1 MRPNEKD
8 SRGSHWTHRL
18 FVDNAHLYLPFL
30 EAAVS
35 RADAEVGVMVD
46 RFNELG
52 IPPDA
57 RVLDAGCGIGRHS
70 VPLASRGYEVTGFDL
85 SPLYLEEARRAAGAA
100 GVNLRLIQEDS
111 RELGHVLRDEA
122 PFQAVVNMFTSHGYY
137 REGADLR
144 FFRDLHSLAV
154 PGAALVIE
162 TLNRDYILRNF
173 QPLGV
178 VEAGGIEQHDHRRLN
193 LETSCLENVWT
204 FYEKSD
210 DGLRLRLRL
219 EFDLRMY
226 SLHELRELLGRAGWE
241 PVSSFTREGDG
252 TDTSPVKPDSFRMW
266 IVARRV

>member
-1 MRPNEKD
+1 M
-8 SRGSHWTHRL
+8 
-18 FVDNAHLYLPFL
+18 
-30 EAAVS
+30 
-35 RADAEVGVMVD
+35 
-46 RFNELG
+46 
-52 IPPDA
+52 
-57 RVLDAGCGIGRHS
+57 
-70 VPLASRGYEVTGFDL
+70 
-85 SPLYLEEARRAAGAA
+85 
-100 GVNLRLIQEDS
+100 NLRLIQGDT
-111 RELGHVLRDEA
+111 RELGRLLRDEA

-137 REGADLR
+137 REDADLR
-144 FFRDLHSLAV
+144 FFRDLRGLAA

-178 VEAGGIEQHDHRRLN
+178 VEAGGVEQHDHRRLN

-210 DGLRLRLRL
+210 DGLRLHLRL
-219 EFDLRMY
+219 EFELRMY

-252 TDTSPVKPDSFRMW
+252 GDTSPVKPDSFRMW

>member
-1 MRPNEKD
+1 MRPDEKETK
-8 SRGSHWTHRL
+8 GSHWTHRL

-30 EAAVS
+30 EAARP
-35 RADAEVGVMVD
+35 RADAEVGVIVD
-46 RFNELG
+46 RFSELNV
-52 IPPDA
+52 PSDA
-57 RVLDAGCGIGRHS
+57 RVLDAGCGTGRHS

-85 SPLYLEEARRAAGAA
+85 SPLYLEEARREAEAA
-100 GVNLRLIQEDS
+100 GVTLRLIQGDS
-111 RELGHVLRDEA
+111 RELGRLLKDEA

-137 REGADLR
+137 REDADLR
-144 FFRDLHSLAV
+144 FFRDLHGLAA

-173 QPLGV
+173 QPVGV
-178 VEAGGIEQHDHRRLN
+178 VEAGGIEQHDQRRLN

-204 FYEKSD
+204 FYEKSR

-219 EFDLRMY
+219 EFELRMY
-226 SLHELRELLGRAGWE
+226 SLHELRELLERAGWE

-252 TDTSPVKPDSFRMW
+252 SGTSPVKPDSFRMW

>member
-1 MRPNEKD
+1 MI
-8 SRGSHWTHRL
+8 
-18 FVDNAHLYLPFL
+18 
-30 EAAVS
+30 
-35 RADAEVGVMVD
+35 VD

-57 RVLDAGCGIGRHS
+57 RVLDAGCGTGRHS

-85 SPLYLEEARRAAGAA
+85 SPLYLEEARRTADAV
-100 GVNLRLIQEDS
+100 GVTLKLIRGDS

-137 REGADLR
+137 REDADLR

-173 QPLGV
+173 QPVGV
-178 VEAGGIEQHDHRRLN
+178 VEAGGIEQHDYRRLN

-219 EFDLRMY
+219 EFELRMY

-252 TDTSPVKPDSFRMW
+252 SDTSPVKPDSFRMW
-266 IVARRV
+266 VVARRG

>member
-1 MRPNEKD
+1 MRPDEQENRD
-8 SRGSHWTHRL
+8 SHWTHRL

-30 EAAVS
+30 EAAS
-35 RADAEVGVMVD
+35 PRAEAEVGVIVD
-46 RFNELG
+46 QFNELG

-57 RVLDAGCGIGRHS
+57 RVLDAGCDIGRHS

-85 SPLYLEEARRAAGAA
+85 SPLYLEEARREAEAA
-100 GVNLRLIQEDS
+100 GVNLRLIRGDT
-111 RELGHVLRDEA
+111 RELGRHLRDEA

-137 REGADLR
+137 REDADLR

-173 QPLGV
+173 QPVGI

-193 LETSCLENVWT
+193 LETSCLENIWT
-204 FYEKSD
+204 FYEKSR

-219 EFDLRMY
+219 EFELRMY
-226 SLHELRELLGRAGWE
+226 SLHEMRELLARAGWK
-241 PVSSFTREGDG
+241 PVSSFTWDG
-252 TDTSPVKPDSFRMW
+252 ERTSAVGPDSFRMW
-266 IVARRV
+266 VVARRV

>member
-1 MRPNEKD
+1 MQESK
-8 SRGSHWTHRL
+8 SSHWTHRL
-18 FVDNAHLYLPFL
+18 FVDNADLYLPFL
-30 EAAVS
+30 EAARP

-46 RFNELG
+46 QFNNLNV
-52 IPPDA
+52 PPDA
-57 RVLDAGCGIGRHS
+57 RVLDAGCGTGRHS
-70 VPLASRGYEVTGFDL
+70 VTLASRGYEVTGFDL
-85 SPLYLEEARRAAGAA
+85 SSMYLEEARRAAEVA
-100 GVNLRLIQEDS
+100 GVTLRLIQGDS
-111 RELGHVLRDEA
+111 RELGRLLRDEA

-137 REGADLR
+137 REDADLR
-144 FFRDLHSLAV
+144 FFRDLHSRAV

-178 VEAGGIEQHDHRRLN
+178 ADAGGIEQHDHRRLN

-219 EFDLRMY
+219 EFELRMY

-241 PVSSFTREGDG
+241 PVSSFTREGDRA
-252 TDTSPVKPDSFRMW
+252 T
-266 IVARRV
+266 RRR